1 MSDYNSLINAADD
14 SETKQISRNLE
25 SMKSLTDINSKSL
38 AKVGITVDSKSGKLS
53 VDEDT
58 FKKADSTKVDALFK
72 GMALMLTQWQ
82 ARLQCLSMPQ
92 RMRQKRLTRM
102 APMEGIHRP
111 ITVDIIIICFYSQR
125 QAGITHLTLRLNK
138 RSIPDWDASF

>member
-14 SETKQISRNLE
+14 SKTKQISRNLE

-53 VDEDT
+53 VDEDA
-58 FKKADSTKVDALFK
+58 FKRLIRPRLMHFLR

-92 RMRQKRLTRM
+92 RMRRKRLIRM

-111 ITVDIIIICFYSQR
+111 TTVDIIIICFYSQR
-125 QAGITHLTLRLNK
+125 QAGNH
-138 RSIPDWDASF
+138 PPHFMA

>member
-58 FKKADSTKVDALFK
+58 FKKADSTRVDALFK
-72 GMALMLTQWQ
+72 GNGLLLA
-82 ARLQCLSMPQ
+82 
-92 RMRQKRLTRM
+92 
-102 APMEGIHRP
+102 
-111 ITVDIIIICFYSQR
+111 
-125 QAGITHLTLRLNK
+125 
-138 RSIPDWDASF
+138 

>member
-58 FKKADSTKVDALFK
+58 FK
-72 GMALMLTQWQ
+72 
-82 ARLQCLSMPQ
+82 RLI
-92 RMRQKRLTRM
+92 R
-102 APMEGIHRP
+102 
-111 ITVDIIIICFYSQR
+111 
-125 QAGITHLTLRLNK
+125 LRLMH
-138 RSIPDWDASF
+138 F